1 MDSKILEFLHK
12 VSDKIEEIEDM
23 VEDYGYKDRFLSCIV
38 DGIISESDEYGSL
51 LNSIYSMN
59 IDSDEE
65 MEKVE
70 EFIRATYLK
79 ITKDKKDGF
88 DSIFGNINLN

>member
-23 VEDYGYKDRFLSCIV
+23 VEDYGYKEKFLSCIV
-38 DGIISESDEYGSL
+38 VGVISESDEHGSL
-51 LNSIYSMN
+51 LNSIYSMC

-65 MEKVE
+65 MEKIE
-70 EFIRATYLK
+70 DFIKTTYSKL
-79 ITKDKKDGF
+79 TKDKGDGM
-88 DSIFGNINLN
+88 DSIFKDINLN

>member
-23 VEDYGYKDRFLSCIV
+23 VEDYGYKDSFLSCIV
-38 DGIISESDEYGSL
+38 VGIISESDEYGSL
-51 LNSIYSMN
+51 LNSIYSLN

-70 EFIRATYLK
+70 DFIRATYLK
-79 ITKDKKDGF
+79 ITKDKKGGF
-88 DSIFGNINLN
+88 DSIFGDINLN